1 MTVFKA
7 FLKVLNKSKAPII
20 MYTVFLIIFAA
31 FNVEKNDNP
40 VQFTDEKPSIYIV
53 SREDATGINR
63 NLVDYM
69 KKKCEFVDL
78 KGQSLEDALF
88 YRDVSTILFLP
99 EDFGKEIMEH
109 KTPKVI
115 IKSTQDVNASLTEL
129 ILNKYI
135 QTAYAYS
142 RIAKTEEEVVEYMNA
157 TLSKE
162 TKVEVLSK
170 LDTSHLNKA
179 TFYYNFL
186 NYSLLA
192 GLIYVICLIISS
204 FKEEKIEKRTIVS
217 SMEYKKFNRSLLLSN
232 GLFALFLW
240 AFYIILS
247 MIMVGNIMFT
257 THGLFYSLNAFIF
270 SGCAVS
276 IAFLIGNV
284 IRNKNA
290 INGIVNVI
298 ALGSCFLCGAFVP
311 MEMLPKYV
319 LNIAH
324 ILPSYWYIKTN
335 EMIKTTE
342 IFNIDSV
349 TPMIINMGVVI
360 LFTIGFVII
369 TNIITKR
376 NRKKD

>member
-40 VQFTDEKPSIYIV
+40 AQFTDEKPSIYIV

-69 KKKCEFVDL
+69 KKKCKFVDL

-247 MIMVGNIMFT
+247 MIMVGNIMLT
-257 THGLFYSLNAFIF
+257 THGLFYILNALIF

-335 EMIKTTE
+335 EVIKTTE

-376 NRKKD
+376 NRKRD

>member
-40 VQFTDEKPSIYIV
+40 AQFTDEKPSIYIV

-69 KKKCEFVDL
+69 KKKCKFVDL

>member
-40 VQFTDEKPSIYIV
+40 AQFTDEKPSIYIV

-69 KKKCEFVDL
+69 KKKCKFVDL

-192 GLIYVICLIISS
+192 GLIYVICLIISN

-247 MIMVGNIMFT
+247 MIMVGNIMLT
-257 THGLFYSLNAFIF
+257 THGLFYILNALIF

-335 EMIKTTE
+335 EVIKTTE

>member
-40 VQFTDEKPSIYIV
+40 AQFTDEKPSIYIV

-69 KKKCEFVDL
+69 KKKCKFVDL

-257 THGLFYSLNAFIF
+257 THGLFYILNAFIF

>member
-78 KGQSLEDALF
+78 KGQILDDSLF
-88 YRDVSTILFLP
+88 YRDFSTILFIP

>member
-40 VQFTDEKPSIYIV
+40 AQFTDEKPSIYIV

-69 KKKCEFVDL
+69 KKKCKFVDL

-247 MIMVGNIMFT
+247 MIMVGNIMLT
-257 THGLFYSLNAFIF
+257 THGLFYILNALIF

-335 EMIKTTE
+335 EVIKTTE

>member
-1 MTVFKA
+1 
-7 FLKVLNKSKAPII
+7 
-20 MYTVFLIIFAA
+20 
-31 FNVEKNDNP
+31 
-40 VQFTDEKPSIYIV
+40 
-53 SREDATGINR
+53 
-63 NLVDYM
+63 M
-69 KKKCEFVDL
+69 KKKCKFVDL

-247 MIMVGNIMFT
+247 MIMVGNIMLT
-257 THGLFYSLNAFIF
+257 THGLFYILNALIF

-335 EMIKTTE
+335 EVIKTTE
-342 IFNIDSV
+342 IFNIDSI

>member
-40 VQFTDEKPSIYIV
+40 AQFTDEKPSIYIV

-69 KKKCEFVDL
+69 KKKCKFVDL

-247 MIMVGNIMFT
+247 MIMVGNIMLT
-257 THGLFYSLNAFIF
+257 THGLFYILNALIF

-335 EMIKTTE
+335 EVIKTTE
-342 IFNIDSV
+342 IFNIDSI

-376 NRKKD
+376 NRKRD